1 MTHIPEKYKWL
12 LKEPAPKML
21 VEALKLVGIREIVG
35 LEDNPEILS
44 WAKGLGIDHLY
55 KNDELAW
62 CGLAHAIVIKRA
74 GKLLD
79 LKGWDILR
87 ALQYIKFGV
96 HVDDDNAMLSD
107 TLVFKRKGGGGHVC
121 QYVGETDTH
130 FHCLG
135 GNQFNAFGFT
145 EIEKDRLVAVRRPDY
160 KVMPKNV
167 RKIFM
172 DSTGNISTNES

>member
-12 LKEPAPKML
+12 LKDPAPKML
-21 VEALKLVGIREIVG
+21 VEALKLVGVREVSG
-35 LEDNPEILS
+35 MEDNPEILG
-44 WAKGLGIDHLY
+44 WAKELGIDHLY

-62 CGLAHAIVIKRA
+62 CALAHAIIIKRA
-74 GKLLD
+74 GKPLD

-87 ALQYIKFGV
+87 ALKYIKFGV
-96 HVDDDNAMLSD
+96 HVDDDKAMLAD
-107 TLVFKRKGGGGHVC
+107 TLIFKRKQGGHVGL
-121 QYVGETDTH
+121 YI
-130 FHCLG
+130 F
-135 GNQFNAFGFT
+135 
-145 EIEKDRLVAVRRPDY
+145 EKDRLVAVRRPDY

>member
-12 LKEPAPKML
+12 LKDPAPKML
-21 VEALKLVGIREIVG
+21 VEALKLVGVREVSG
-35 LEDNPEILS
+35 MEDNPEILG
-44 WAKGLGIDHLY
+44 WAKELGIDHLY

-62 CGLAHAIVIKRA
+62 CALAHAIIIKRA
-74 GKLLD
+74 GKPLD

-87 ALQYIKFGV
+87 ALKYIKFGV
-96 HVDDDNAMLSD
+96 HVDDDKAMLAD
-107 TLVFKRKGGGGHVC
+107 TLIFKRKQGGHVGL
-121 QYVGETDTH
+121 YIFETKDT
-130 FHCLG
+130 FGVLG
-135 GNQFNAFGFT
+135 GNQNNEYGFT